1 MGTFCYYHVPGENGE
16 RLRLENA
23 EALQVCRQ
31 SEPGKNIAYYYPDAA
46 ESYACYLRE
55 CGDEHSAPGKD
66 TGNRINLKT
75 TYFHYVYGGSGS
87 FNRQPVR
94 AGDCFIAW
102 AGKAHRLCSDPQDPL
117 KFYFVGVGGYDHMR
131 FLKTLGFRETP
142 EIFSCSCEEVRE
154 TLIEPVLYNTP
165 QGVNP
170 AGYAL
175 GKIFLPVPGRCR
187 GKGPVCG
194 GADACQ
200 ADDGGKPLYRSGS
213 RACGQAGHFPQAFQR
228 PISPRHG
235 NIGAHLYAGAP
246 DAPCQKLSGK
256 RLSGK
261 RGGRAARLQRLR
273 RILQCLSPHRGRQ
286 PQPVRRLYP
295 WGKRNEINPDL
306 RSPWRVRFRA
316 LLSIGMTRMV
326 TKSQKYPTLQPCRV
340 GYFRL

>member
-31 SEPGKNIAYYYPDAA
+31 AEPGKNIAYYYPDAA

-94 AGDCFIAW
+94 AGDCCIAW

-175 GKIFLPVPGRCR
+175 GKMILLFSRQCPVAAVEKVRYVEELTLAKQMMAESRYTVPVAELADRLGISRKHFSVLFHRATGTSVRTYMLEHRMHLAKSYLANGCPVSEVAELLGYNDYAAFYNAFLRTEGVSPSRYAAFIR
-187 GKGPVCG
+187 G
-194 GADACQ
+194 
-200 ADDGGKPLYRSGS
+200 
-213 RACGQAGHFPQAFQR
+213 
-228 PISPRHG
+228 
-235 NIGAHLYAGAP
+235 
-246 DAPCQKLSGK
+246 
-256 RLSGK
+256 
-261 RGGRAARLQRLR
+261 
-273 RILQCLSPHRGRQ
+273 
-286 PQPVRRLYP
+286 
-295 WGKRNEINPDL
+295 E
-306 RSPWRVRFRA
+306 
-316 LLSIGMTRMV
+316 TE
-326 TKSQKYPTLQPCRV
+326 TK
-340 GYFRL
+340 